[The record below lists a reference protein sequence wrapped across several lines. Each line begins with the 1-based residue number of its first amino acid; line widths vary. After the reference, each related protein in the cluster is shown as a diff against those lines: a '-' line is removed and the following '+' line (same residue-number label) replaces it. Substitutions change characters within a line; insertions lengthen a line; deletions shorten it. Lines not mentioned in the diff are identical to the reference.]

1 MITTFEPHSTTSDQN
16 TTISITEPSELH
28 PSSSAWMN
36 LPSETMTGFFPEK
49 NGSAETVEN
58 VPADDREIDWLDAP
72 FTFDDGQQALFWV
85 EWAHHLDGL
94 GQ

>member
-1 MITTFEPHSTTSDQN
+1 
-16 TTISITEPSELH
+16 
-28 PSSSAWMN
+28 MN
-36 LPSETMTGFFPEK
+36 LPRRDTTPNFLLDNDGPTSIEG
-49 NGSAETVEN
+49 A
-58 VPADDREIDWLDAP
+58 PADDEIDWLNAP